1 MLTSTLFLFLPAL
14 TAFSAVTLLVG
25 WQEGHSASSSDVSKT
40 RGVLLM
46 QNQSCKHGV
55 LFHLTT
61 TSTHVLTSTETWL
74 VQTEHAT
81 FAHML
86 LLFFLT
92 PGLNSQGIKKN
103 YAMQYRKVQKSS
115 WNEPYCSSSFTKQSC
130 SMMALISVTVNI

>member
-1 MLTSTLFLFLPAL
+1 MVQLLTVLMRNAMRRSTLPAASTDTVDCTLRPADTSAVLTSTLFLFLPAL

-40 RGVLLM
+40 RGALLM
-46 QNQSCKHGV
+46 QNRSCKHGAR
-55 LFHLTT
+55 FHWTT

-86 LLFFLT
+86 LLFF
-92 PGLNSQGIKKN
+92 
-103 YAMQYRKVQKSS
+103 
-115 WNEPYCSSSFTKQSC
+115 
-130 SMMALISVTVNI
+130 

>member
-1 MLTSTLFLFLPAL
+1 MVQLLTVLMRNAMRRSTLPAASTDTVDCTRRPADTSAVLTSTLFLFLPAL

-81 FAHML
+81 FVHML
-86 LLFFLT
+86 LLFF
-92 PGLNSQGIKKN
+92 
-103 YAMQYRKVQKSS
+103 
-115 WNEPYCSSSFTKQSC
+115 
-130 SMMALISVTVNI
+130 

>member
-1 MLTSTLFLFLPAL
+1 MVQLLTVLMRNAMRRSTLPAASTDTVDCTLRPADTSAVLTSTLFLFLPAL

-25 WQEGHSASSSDVSKT
+25 RQEGHSASSSDVSKT
-40 RGVLLM
+40 QGALLM

-86 LLFFLT
+86 LLFF
-92 PGLNSQGIKKN
+92 
-103 YAMQYRKVQKSS
+103 
-115 WNEPYCSSSFTKQSC
+115 
-130 SMMALISVTVNI
+130 